1 MVVFLFRT
9 LRDRKTSEPVF
20 LTNLGVKYEGLERP
34 NGGLGVT
41 FTILEVVVV
50 VVGLEAAHRGE
61 AGGAGGGG
69 CPPPGAGR
77 GR

>member
-20 LTNLGVKYEGLERP
+20 LTNFDIKYEGLEQP
-34 NGGLGVT
+34 NEGLGVT
-41 FTILEVVVV
+41 FTTLEVM
-50 VVGLEAAHRGE
+50 VGLVAAHRGE

-69 CPPPGAGR
+69 CPHPAAGR

>member
-1 MVVFLFRT
+1 M
-9 LRDRKTSEPVF
+9 F
-20 LTNLGVKYEGLERP
+20 LTNFGVKYEGLERP
-34 NGGLGVT
+34 NEGLGVT
-41 FTILEVVVV
+41 FTTLEVVVV

-69 CPPPGAGR
+69 CPHPAAGR

>member
-1 MVVFLFRT
+1 M
-9 LRDRKTSEPVF
+9 F
-20 LTNLGVKYEGLERP
+20 LTNFGVKYEGLERP
-34 NGGLGVT
+34 NEGLGVT
-41 FTILEVVVV
+41 FTTLEVVVV
-50 VVGLEAAHRGE
+50 VVGLVAAHRGE